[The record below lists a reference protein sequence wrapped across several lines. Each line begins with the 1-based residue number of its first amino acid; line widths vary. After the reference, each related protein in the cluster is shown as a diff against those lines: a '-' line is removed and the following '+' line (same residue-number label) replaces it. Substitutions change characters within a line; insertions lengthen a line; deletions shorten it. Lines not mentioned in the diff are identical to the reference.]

1 MAEPCSPA
9 KAPRADVPRRP
20 VIIKSPR
27 QRGPRPARDATNIL
41 ANRALL
47 TLMLGH
53 CILDMCVGLLPI
65 LYPVLTHRFHLDL
78 RAVGFISLAYS
89 GMASI
94 TQPFFGVIAD
104 RYGTRLIGL
113 ALIWTAT
120 TFSIIGLAPTFP
132 VMVALAAVA
141 GVGSG
146 MYHPMGAISARAVID
161 ERRRN
166 TAMAVYVTAGTI
178 GVAAGPLLGALVFG
192 IFGAPGTLVMFVPG
206 IATALWLLKEVEG
219 VPGRRRTDGQVAR
232 GPAVPVPLAAMA
244 AVILVMMSR
253 NWTVISFEAYIPSWY
268 KSLGYGAAFYGPL
281 ATTVV
286 LASALGTVGS
296 GRLADRYGR
305 RGIITGTLVLT
316 LPFILLFA
324 QFTGPSGFVTGG
336 MVGLLAASTGP
347 LTLVMAQE
355 LMAGSAGL
363 ASGLVMGLA
372 FVTGAI
378 GVPITGAVAD
388 AFGMRTAFRLQIVV
402 VLATLLVTPFLP
414 TEGHL
419 AALGRRRAELAA
431 VEGTA
436 AGAPDPAP
444 A

>member
-1 MAEPCSPA
+1 MAEPCSPT
-9 KAPRADVPRRP
+9 KASRAGIPRRP
-20 VIIKSPR
+20 AIVNPPSQTDPGLA
-27 QRGPRPARDATNIL
+27 RGATNIL

-53 CILDMCVGLLPI
+53 CMLDMCVGLLPI

-78 RAVGFISLAYS
+78 RTVGLISLAYS

-132 VMVALAAVA
+132 IMVTLAAVA

-166 TAMAVYVTAGTI
+166 SAMAVYVTAGTI
-178 GVAAGPLLGALVFG
+178 GVAAGPLLGALAFG
-192 IFGAPGTLVMFVPG
+192 VFGAPGTLIIFIPG

-219 VPGRRRTDGQVAR
+219 VPGRRSTRGKANR
-232 GPAVPVPLAAMA
+232 GPAVPVPMAAMA

-296 GRLADRYGR
+296 GRLGDRYGR

-324 QFTGPSGFVTGG
+324 QFTGPSGFITGA
-336 MVGLLAASTGP
+336 MIGLLAASTGP

-378 GVPITGAVAD
+378 GVPVTGAVAD
-388 AFGMRTAFRLQIVV
+388 AFGMRTAFRLQVVV

-414 TEGHL
+414 SEGRL

-431 VEGTA
+431 AEIATE
-436 AGAPDPAP
+436 PAP
-444 A
+444 G

>member
-1 MAEPCSPA
+1 MARS
-9 KAPRADVPRRP
+9 
-20 VIIKSPR
+20 S
-27 QRGPRPARDATNIL
+27 TNIL

-53 CILDMCVGLLPI
+53 CILDMYVGLLPI
-65 LYPVLTHRFHLDL
+65 LYPVLTHRFHLSL
-78 RAVGFISLAYS
+78 SAVGLISLAYS

-94 TQPFFGVIAD
+94 TQPLFGVIAD

-120 TFSIIGLAPTFP
+120 TFSIVGLAPTFP
-132 VMVALAAVA
+132 LMVALAAVA

-161 ERRRN
+161 ERKRN
-166 TAMAVYVTAGTI
+166 SAMAVYVTAGTI
-178 GVAAGPLLGALVFG
+178 GVAAGPLLGAVVFSA
-192 IFGAPGTLVMFVPG
+192 FGAPGTLLMFFPG
-206 IATALWLLKEVEG
+206 IATAVWLLKEMEG
-219 VPGRRRTDGQVAR
+219 VPGRRRPRAEVTRA
-232 GPAVPVPLAAMA
+232 AVPVPMAAMV

-253 NWTVISFEAYIPSWY
+253 NWTVISFEAFIPSWY

-305 RGIITGTLVLT
+305 RGIIIGTLILT
-316 LPFILLFA
+316 IPFMLLFA
-324 QFTGPSGFVTGG
+324 QFTGPSGFLTGG
-336 MVGLLAASTGP
+336 LIGLLAASTGP

-355 LMAGSAGL
+355 LMAGRAGL
-363 ASGLVMGLA
+363 ASGLIMGLA

-378 GVPITGAVAD
+378 GVPITGALAD
-388 AFGMRTAFRLQIVV
+388 AFGMQTAFRLQVVV

-414 TEGHL
+414 SEGRL
-419 AALGRRRAELAA
+419 AALGRRRAELA
-431 VEGTA
+431 
-436 AGAPDPAP
+436 GAE
-444 A
+444 

>member
-1 MAEPCSPA
+1 MAEVGSPVR
-9 KAPRADVPRRP
+9 APRADTPRRP
-20 VIIKSPR
+20 VVVDPPAQARPR
-27 QRGPRPARDATNIL
+27 SASDAANVL
-41 ANRALL
+41 GNRALL

-53 CILDMCVGLLPI
+53 CMLDMCVGLLPI

-78 RAVGFISLAYS
+78 RTVGLISLAYS

-104 RYGTRLIGL
+104 RYGTRFIGL

-120 TFSIIGLAPTFP
+120 TFSIIGLAPTFA

-192 IFGAPGTLVMFVPG
+192 LFGAPGTLIMFVPG
-206 IATALWLLKEVEG
+206 IATALWLLRQVKG
-219 VPGRRRTDGQVAR
+219 VPGRRHPRGQTR
-232 GPAVPVPLAAMA
+232 GAAVPVPMAAMV

-316 LPFILLFA
+316 LPFVLLFA
-324 QFTGPSGFVTGG
+324 QFTGPSGFVTGA

-388 AFGMRTAFRLQIVV
+388 AFGMRTAFRLQVVV

-414 TEGHL
+414 TESRL
-419 AALGRRRAELAA
+419 AALGRQRAELLAA
-431 VEGTA
+431 ESTA
-436 AGAPDPAP
+436 AAP
-444 A
+444 ADSAPV